1 MAKDATNNMNT
12 SEDFHKTVVAV
23 DNRFVAFVY
32 MVEVCY
38 FLNLFHSGD
47 DVNNETVAF
56 VGDRTES
63 RDPYAV
69 LSTEILPW
77 DWKEFDVSMDAT
89 VPEDW
94 YKDTDNGK
102 SCWPVPA
109 IHEKKWFPRML
120 LLPTVLV
127 TFMVSKKC
135 TPYELHKEIKR
146 CIVEDLHG
154 FADDNCKH
162 LLEWCL
168 AAGQSTSATK
178 CAPVLALKFKPVMT
192 SDSTFAEWCVHRLA
206 STFGPRRVQGTA
218 AAVSIRG
225 STSITTTQTQSQV
238 TPNDLATQEMVKSVK
253 LMAESVMKM
262 SDKNVKIAEQAA
274 ERALKKEATEFTQY
288 MEAVL
293 MGWAGVTAKQSI
305 PRLWIK
311 FLTSKK
317 DGQSQAQST
326 SPHEGARQTK
336 GDGVRAKLLFP

>member
-1 MAKDATNNMNT
+1 MAEDATNNMNT

-94 YKDTDNGK
+94 YKDTDNEK

-178 CAPVLALKFKPVMT
+178 CAPVLVGQHHP
-192 SDSTFAEWCVHRLA
+192 
-206 STFGPRRVQGTA
+206 
-218 AAVSIRG
+218 
-225 STSITTTQTQSQV
+225 SQ
-238 TPNDLATQEMVKSVK
+238 PHKHNHKS
-253 LMAESVMKM
+253 
-262 SDKNVKIAEQAA
+262 
-274 ERALKKEATEFTQY
+274 
-288 MEAVL
+288 
-293 MGWAGVTAKQSI
+293 
-305 PRLWIK
+305 
-311 FLTSKK
+311 
-317 DGQSQAQST
+317 
-326 SPHEGARQTK
+326 RQTISQHK
-336 GDGVRAKLLFP
+336 KWSSQSS